1 MRILFFNK
9 INLRMRGNLYSQFA
23 ESAKDTVDTKQLLAQ
38 VAEDQETRRYKK
50 VMSRLVD
57 RVDKGS
63 TLGEA
68 ISLELE
74 NGDTF
79 VQGLVDQGETKA
91 ALTDVFTYL
100 KLRARKHA
108 SSKSALT
115 KIFTLP
121 IIYMVVLF
129 FVASL
134 YSIFVIPQFVN
145 MYSGFGADLP
155 ALTKL
160 VFGMTDVL
168 AKWWWFLLL
177 GVVLLYA
184 TKKFPVIKTAFG
196 YLYINLPITGVVHRE
211 NSFLQYIELFLLLI
225 KCDVTPIEAANRANA
240 VIKNEY
246 LHNKLQKIIDDLD
259 KNDSLSSI
267 LLKLKILPKSICRK
281 LQFTETVQQQS
292 TILQDYFVVKLDQLE
307 ERADMN
313 LGLITLAFNV
323 CILMI
328 LGIFIISMYLPIF
341 KLGQVV

>member
-1 MRILFFNK
+1 MRIPFLNK
-9 INLRMRGNLYSQFA
+9 INLRMRSDLYSQFA
-23 ESAKDTVDTKQLLAQ
+23 ESAKDTVDTKLLLAQ
-38 VAEDQETRRYKK
+38 VAEDQETRRNKK
-50 VMSRLVD
+50 AVSRLVD
-57 RVDKGS
+57 RVDKGG

-74 NGDTF
+74 NSDSF
-79 VQGLVDQGETKA
+79 VQWLVDQGEANT
-91 ALTDVFTYL
+91 ALTEVFTYL
-100 KLRARKHA
+100 KLRASKQA

-121 IIYMVVLF
+121 IIYMVVMF

-145 MYSGFGADLP
+145 MYSSFGADLP

-168 AKWWWFLLL
+168 AKWWLFLLL
-177 GVVLLYA
+177 GIALLYA
-184 TKKFPVIKTAFG
+184 AKKFPVIKATFG
-196 YLYINLPITGVVHRE
+196 YLYVNLPITGAVHRE

-246 LHNKLQKIIDDLD
+246 LRNKLQKLIDGLD
-259 KNDSLSSI
+259 KNDSFSSI
-267 LLKLKILPKSICRK
+267 LVKLQILPKSICRK
-281 LQFTETVQQQS
+281 LQSTDAIQQQS
-292 TILQDYFVVKLDQLE
+292 TILQNYFAVKLDHLE
-307 ERADMN
+307 ERADMS

-323 CILMI
+323 CILML